1 MAKITRLTLDQSGGF
16 ERRRLHLAEISE
28 DSDVPLETVGQDLRK
43 ARLRKGEDLAT
54 IAANLKIRKDQL
66 EALEESNFDL
76 MPGRAYTI
84 GFVRAYAQY
93 LGLHSG
99 ECVERLKAEIAGR
112 TEVKEPVMAASPPSE
127 NRMPP
132 GGIVLAI
139 FLAIALIYV
148 GYYVVVAVG
157 RMHTPAVTPVPARL
171 SEMIE
176 PNLVAPV
183 PQRVAGEP
191 AITQISGRPGESAQ
205 GHL

>member
-16 ERRRLHLAEISE
+16 ERRRLHLHEISE

-54 IAANLKIRKDQL
+54 IATNLKIRKDQL
-66 EALEESNFDL
+66 EALEESNFDR

-93 LGLHSG
+93 LGLHAG

-112 TEVKEPVMAASPPSE
+112 TEVKEPVMAASLPSE
-127 NRMPP
+127 TRLPP
-132 GGIVLAI
+132 GGVMLAI
-139 FLAIALIYV
+139 FLAIALVYV
-148 GYYVVVAVG
+148 GYYVVVTIG

-176 PNLVAPV
+176 PNLIPPV

-191 AITQISGRPGESAQ
+191 TMTQLSARPGESAQ